1 MTAAI
6 APPAPERAGEALHE
20 FAFAG
25 APDRRL
31 FTVFRAA
38 RGAPRAA
45 FVLCP
50 PFFHEQFLSYRLL
63 SLVAARLAERGIAS
77 LRFDYYGSGDSW
89 GDETAFTLDGAFA
102 DAGTALDEL
111 ARRVPGVPLVAFG
124 ARAGAWPAARLAQRH
139 RLPLWLWQP
148 LTDGHAWLDELVA
161 MDARERA
168 SRLRYPF
175 IGTQPKPAE
184 ADRLLASYC
193 PASLR
198 AQIAAQSL
206 DGLLAEARSADA
218 ALDLRVVD
226 DERAAPLPQARQHV
240 ALPAAAA
247 GWHAHI
253 DLRATFITPPVAACI
268 DALAQAAP
276 GEEAK

>member
-1 MTAAI
+1 MTATI
-6 APPAPERAGEALHE
+6 ARPAPERAGEALHE

-25 APDRRL
+25 APERRL

-38 RGAPRAA
+38 RGTARAA
-45 FVLCP
+45 LVLCP

-89 GDETAFTLDGAFA
+89 GDERAFTLDGACA
-102 DAGTALDEL
+102 DAGTALAEVT
-111 ARRVPGVPLVAFG
+111 RRVPGVPLVAFG
-124 ARAGAWPAARLAQRH
+124 ARAGAWPAARLARQH

-148 LTDGHAWLDELVA
+148 LTDGRAWLDELVA

-175 IGTQPKPAE
+175 IGTQPKA
-184 ADRLLASYC
+184 ADPERLLASYC
-193 PASLR
+193 PPALR
-198 AQIAAQSL
+198 AQIAAERL
-206 DGLLAEARSADA
+206 DDLLGDGLS
-218 ALDLRVVD
+218 DLHVVD
-226 DERAAPLPQARQHV
+226 DERAAPIAHARQRL

-247 GWHAHI
+247 GWHEQI

-276 GEEAK
+276 GGATA

>member
-6 APPAPERAGEALHE
+6 ARPAPERAGEALHE

-25 APDRRL
+25 APGRRL

-38 RGAPRAA
+38 RGAVRAA

-63 SLVAARLAERGIAS
+63 SLVAARLAERGVAS

-89 GDETAFTLDGAFA
+89 GEESAFTLDGACA
-102 DAGTALDEL
+102 DAETALAEL
-111 ARRVPGVPLVAFG
+111 ARRVPAAPLIAFG
-124 ARAGAWPAARLAQRH
+124 ARSGAWPAARLARQH

-148 LTDGHAWLDELVA
+148 LTDGRAWLDELVA
-161 MDARERA
+161 MDARDRA

-175 IGTQPKPAE
+175 IGTQPKPADP
-184 ADRLLASYC
+184 DRLLASYC
-193 PASLR
+193 PPALR
-198 AQIAAQSL
+198 AQIAAQRL
-206 DGLLAEARSADA
+206 DELLTGA

-226 DERAAPLPQARQHV
+226 DERATPIAQARERLV
-240 ALPAAAA
+240 LPAAAA
-247 GWHAHI
+247 GWHEQI

-276 GEEAK
+276 GGAAA